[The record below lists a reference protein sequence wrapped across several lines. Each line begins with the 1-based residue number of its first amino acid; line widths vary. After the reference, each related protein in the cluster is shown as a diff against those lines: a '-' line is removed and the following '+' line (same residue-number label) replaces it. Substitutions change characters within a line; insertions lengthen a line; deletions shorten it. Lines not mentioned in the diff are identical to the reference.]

1 MPSKKKPTNTRKRN
15 DRTRKVDDAELR
27 RQIVAYFGD
36 SHAHVNFAEAI
47 KDFPPEARGVRPA
60 GAPFTAW
67 QLLEHMR
74 IAQWDITEFSRS
86 AKHVSP
92 DFPSGY
98 WPPTEAPP
106 NAEAWNRSV
115 RAYLA
120 DSKAMQ
126 RLISNPKVDLTARIP
141 HGQGQTLLRE
151 ALAVIDHG
159 AYHLGQLVMLSR
171 MLGAWKE

>member
-1 MPSKKKPTNTRKRN
+1 MPSKNKPTNRRKPNGRRRN
-15 DRTRKVDDAELR
+15 VDDAKLR
-27 RQIVAYFGD
+27 RLIVEYFGD
-36 SHAHVNFAEAI
+36 SHAHVNFAVAV

-74 IAQWDITEFSRS
+74 IAQWDILEFSRD

-98 WPPTEAPP
+98 WPHTDAPP
-106 NAEAWNRSV
+106 DAQAWNKSV
-115 RAYLA
+115 RAYEA

-126 RLISNPKVDLTARIP
+126 RLIRNPKIDLLARIP

-151 ALAVIDHG
+151 ALAVIDH
-159 AYHLGQLVMLSR
+159 ASYHLGQLVMLSK

>member
-1 MPSKKKPTNTRKRN
+1 MASKKKPTNRRKSNSRN
-15 DRTRKVDDAELR
+15 RNLDDAKLR
-27 RQIVAYFGD
+27 RQIVNYFGD
-36 SHAHVNFAEAI
+36 SHAHVNFATAV
-47 KDFPPEARGVRPA
+47 KDFPPEARGVRPS
-60 GAPFTAW
+60 GAPHTAW

-74 IAQWDITEFSRS
+74 IAQWDILEFSRS

-98 WPPTEAPP
+98 WPPTDAPP
-106 NAEAWNRSV
+106 NAEAWDKSV

-126 RLISNPKVDLTARIP
+126 RLIRNPKIDLNARIS

-159 AYHLGQLVMLSR
+159 AYHLGQLVMLSK